1 MKIILSILLL
11 LVTGIYIL
19 PVKEHFSDNA
29 VSCTADMDNE
39 KEETK
44 KKEKEKELF
53 SFTTASFFANSFYG
67 NMYRHLS
74 FSIPV
79 PLHTVE
85 TPPPDLA

>member
-19 PVKEHFSDNA
+19 PVKEHFSNNTVAGTTDI
-29 VSCTADMDNE
+29 DNE
-39 KEETK
+39 KEEIK

-53 SFTTASFFANSFYG
+53 SFSSASFFTNSFYG
-67 NMYRHLS
+67 NMYGHLC